1 MAVAP
6 DVLPALRPAE
16 ARSSRRL
23 PVAGSGVPV
32 AVVQALDGSQAA
44 AVQALAAECARW
56 DRVFP
61 LCEQTLLR
69 LACGGDGERFALLAR
84 DCGGALIGY
93 AQAGAMND
101 DLSADLCVGPV
112 ARGQGLGRCLLA
124 ALERRAARLGRD
136 RLHLWARGDLPAARW
151 LLLTRGATPDRA
163 LLELERP
170 LQDLPPAALPPGISL
185 RPFVPGQDDAAW
197 LALHHRC
204 FGWHPEQ
211 ATWTLADLRA
221 RLVQPWFRAAGFLLA
236 EGVGRARLFVESDNR
251 PARRLY
257 DALGFHRRQLHV
269 CYRLS
274 IPTQDEVEG
283 AAASPPEARRCWR
296 NTRRTSPP
304 GQNGPGR
311 RESRSAAGA
320 HGPGGRGGRVPA
332 PAPSHSG
339 GRPGAGAAVRPPRAS
354 APPRHRSGGGA
365 PGPALPGTPECGRPW
380 RG

>member
-69 LACGGDGERFALLAR
+69 LACGGGGERFALLAR

-93 AQAGAMND
+93 AQAGVMND
-101 DLSADLCVGPV
+101 DLSADLCVAPV

-236 EGVGRARLFVESDNR
+236 EGEGHLRGFVWTKLVRSLDGVLEGEIYIVGVAPEAQGRGLGRALTLAGLEQLRQQGVARARLFVESDNR

-257 DALGFHRRQLHV
+257 DALGFRRRQLHV

-283 AAASPPEARRCWR
+283 AAASPPE
-296 NTRRTSPP
+296 
-304 GQNGPGR
+304 
-311 RESRSAAGA
+311 
-320 HGPGGRGGRVPA
+320 
-332 PAPSHSG
+332 
-339 GRPGAGAAVRPPRAS
+339 
-354 APPRHRSGGGA
+354 GA
-365 PGPALPGTPECGRPW
+365 PVLA
-380 RG
+380 